1 MANDETTANN
11 YDKSF
16 FGHPGGLSTL
26 FFTELW
32 ERFSYY
38 GMRALLVLYMVAAVQ
53 DGGLGFTTPDATA
66 IYGLYTASVYFLPL
80 IGGWLAD
87 RFIGAKRATLIGG
100 IIIAA
105 GHFALAVP
113 TLSFFY
119 IGLVL
124 VAVGTGFLKSNISAM
139 VGDLYDEDDERR
151 DGGFTI
157 FYMGINLGAF
167 AAPLVCG
174 ALAAYNW
181 HYGFAAAG
189 VGMVAGLIQYILGK
203 RKLEGV
209 GEPPVKQ
216 EAEASS
222 LSTAYLIQLGAVV
235 VLSIVALIISY
246 YYFYP
251 LAVELANDPANQA
264 KRIADELPPLNPM
277 IEAIGNVLKIVLI
290 PVLVV
295 AGLIAVVLTGMQ
307 DKLSL
312 NDWKRLGIIIILF
325 LFAALFWA
333 GFEQAGSSFN
343 LFAENLTERTVGTFE
358 IPAAWFQSI
367 NAIMI
372 VILAPLFSIMWIKW
386 GKKQPNDIFKFA
398 LGLFFLA
405 LGFVVMAYA
414 SGLTGASKVS
424 PMWLVLVYFLHTV
437 GELFLSPVGLSS
449 MTKLAPG
456 KMVGL
461 MLGVWFLAASL
472 GSFAAGQ
479 IAGEFDPEKAEPV
492 SLILPSG
499 MLEPL
504 GISSAQ
510 PPLVGLFGNLAIVIF
525 IGTILAVI
533 LSFLVGGFLK
543 SRQPTA
549 EVPIEPA

>member
-1 MANDETTANN
+1 MATAETNSSK

-26 FFTELW
+26 FFTEMW

-38 GMRALLVLYMVAAVQ
+38 GMRALLVLYMVAAVA
-53 DGGLGFTTPDATA
+53 DGGLGFKTADATA

-100 IIIAA
+100 VIIAL

-113 TLSFFY
+113 TLTFFY
-119 IGLVL
+119 LGLVL
-124 VAVGTGFLKSNISAM
+124 VALGTGFLKSNISAM
-139 VGDLYDEDDERR
+139 VGDLYEENDDRR
-151 DGGFTI
+151 DGGFAI

-167 AAPLVCG
+167 AAPLITG

-181 HYGFAAAG
+181 HWGFAAAG
-189 VGMVAGLIQYILGK
+189 VGMVAGLIQYVIGSK
-203 RKLEGV
+203 KLEGV
-209 GEPPVKQ
+209 GEPPVKDDIN
-216 EAEASS
+216 ATSIT
-222 LSTAYLIQLGAVV
+222 TAYLIQVGAVV
-235 VLSIVALIISY
+235 AASIAVLMFCYSSYGFDFAIKKALIPI
-246 YYFYP
+246 
-251 LAVELANDPANQA
+251 
-264 KRIADELPPLNPM
+264 
-277 IEAIGNVLKIVLI
+277 
-290 PVLVV
+290 LVI
-295 AGLIAVVLTGMQ
+295 AGLIVVVFTGMQ
-307 DKLSL
+307 DKLSST
-312 NDWKRLGIIIILF
+312 DWKRLGIIIILF

-343 LFAENLTERTVGTFE
+343 LFAEQLTERTIGTFE
-358 IPAAWFQSI
+358 IPSAWFQSI

-372 VILAPLFSIMWIKW
+372 VIMAPLFSIMWVKW
-386 GKKQPNDIFKFA
+386 GKKQPNDVFKFA

-414 SGLTGASKVS
+414 SGLTGAGKVS
-424 PMWLVLVYFLHTV
+424 PMWLVLVYFLHTA

-461 MLGVWFLAASL
+461 MLGVWFLASSL

-479 IAGEFDPEKAEPV
+479 IAGEFEAKQETLV
-492 SLILPSG
+492 SL
-499 MLEPL
+499 
-504 GISSAQ
+504 
-510 PPLVGLFGNLAIVIF
+510 FWNLSIVIF
-525 IGTILAVI
+525 VGAAIAVV

-543 SRQPTA
+543 SRQQTQ

>member
-1 MANDETTANN
+1 MANSGTVSDK

-26 FFTELW
+26 FFTEMW

-38 GMRALLVLYMVAAVQ
+38 GMRALLVLYMVAGV
-53 DGGLGFTTPDATA
+53 DKGGLGFETPDATA

-80 IGGWLAD
+80 IGGWIAD

-100 IIIAA
+100 VIIAA
-105 GHFALAVP
+105 GHFTLAVP
-113 TLSFFY
+113 SITFFY
-119 IGLVL
+119 LGLVL
-124 VAVGTGFLKSNISAM
+124 VALGTGFLKSNISAM
-139 VGDLYDEDDERR
+139 VGDLYDADDERR
-151 DGGFTI
+151 DGGFAI
-157 FYMGINLGAF
+157 FYMGINIGAF
-167 AAPLVCG
+167 AAPLITG

-189 VGMVAGLIQYILGK
+189 VGMVAGLIQYVLGK
-203 RKLEGV
+203 KKLEGV
-209 GEPPVKQ
+209 GEPPVKS
-216 EAEASS
+216 ATDASAV
-222 LSTAYLIQLGAVV
+222 TPVYLVQVGVV
-235 VLSIVALIISY
+235 VAVSIAALLFCYSSYGFDFAIKKALIPI
-246 YYFYP
+246 
-251 LAVELANDPANQA
+251 
-264 KRIADELPPLNPM
+264 
-277 IEAIGNVLKIVLI
+277 
-290 PVLVV
+290 LVV
-295 AGLIAVVLTGMQ
+295 AGLIVVIFTGMQ
-307 DKLSL
+307 DKLSAT
-312 NDWKRLGIIIILF
+312 DWKRLGIIVILF

-343 LFAENLTERTVGTFE
+343 LFAEQLTERTVGNFE
-358 IPAAWFQSI
+358 IPSAWFQSI

-372 VILAPLFSIMWIKW
+372 VVMAPLFSIMWVKW
-386 GKKQPNDIFKFA
+386 GKKQPNDVFKFA

-424 PMWLVLVYFLHTV
+424 PMWLVVVYFLHTA

-461 MLGVWFLAASL
+461 MLGVWFLASSL

-479 IAGEFDPEKAEPV
+479 IAGEFEPEQAK
-492 SLILPSG
+492 
-499 MLEPL
+499 
-504 GISSAQ
+504 
-510 PPLVGLFGNLAIVIF
+510 LVGLFWNLAIVIF
-525 IGTILAVI
+525 IGAAVAVV
-533 LSFLVGGFLK
+533 LSFLVGEFLK
-543 SRQPTA
+543 SRQATE

>member
-1 MANDETTANN
+1 MATAENASSK

-26 FFTELW
+26 FFTEMW

-38 GMRALLVLYMVAAVQ
+38 GMRALLVLYMVAAVSE
-53 DGGLGFTTPDATA
+53 GGLGFETADATA

-87 RFIGAKRATLIGG
+87 RYMGAKRATLIGG

-105 GHFALAVP
+105 GHFSLAIASM
-113 TLSFFY
+113 TFFY
-119 IGLVL
+119 MGLVL

-139 VGDLYDEDDERR
+139 VGDLYEEDDDRR
-151 DGGFTI
+151 DGGFSI

-174 ALAAYNW
+174 FLAQSETFRNFIAGMGMDPNSSW
-181 HYGFAAAG
+181 HFGFAVAG
-189 VGMVAGLIQYILGK
+189 IGMVLGLIQYVVGGK
-203 RKLEGV
+203 KLDGV
-209 GEPPVKQ
+209 GEAPVKS
-216 EAEASS
+216 EIASENTQ
-222 LSTAYLIQLGAVV
+222 LTPAYLVQVGVVIAAGLGI
-235 VLSIVALIISY
+235 LLYSY
-246 YYFYP
+246 SAYGIDYT
-251 LAVELANDPANQA
+251 
-264 KRIADELPPLNPM
+264 
-277 IEAIGNVLKIVLI
+277 LKIVLI
-290 PVLVV
+290 PLLVIG
-295 AGLIAVVLTGMQ
+295 GLIVVIFTGML
-307 DKLSL
+307 DKLTTD
-312 NDWKRLGIIIILF
+312 DWKRLGIIIILF

-343 LFAENLTERTVGTFE
+343 LFADQLTDRNIGSFE
-358 IPAAWFQSI
+358 MPASWFQSI

-372 VILAPLFSIMWIKW
+372 VVMAPIFGVMWVKW
-386 GKKQPNDIFKFA
+386 GKNQPNDVFKFA

-414 SGLTGASKVS
+414 AGLTGAGKVS
-424 PMWLVLVYFLHTV
+424 PMWLVVVYFLHTC

-461 MLGVWFLAASL
+461 MLGVWFLASSL

-479 IAGEFDPEKAEPV
+479 IAGEFKAEQ
-492 SLILPSG
+492 
-499 MLEPL
+499 
-504 GISSAQ
+504 AA
-510 PPLVGLFGNLAIVIF
+510 LVGLFWNVAIVVF
-525 IGTILAVI
+525 VGAALALI
-533 LSFLVGGFLK
+533 LSFVVGGFLK
-543 SRQPTA
+543 SKQHTS
-549 EVPIEPA
+549 EIPIEPA

>member
-1 MANDETTANN
+1 MATAENASSE

-26 FFTELW
+26 FFTEMW

-38 GMRALLVLYMVAAVQ
+38 GMRALLVLYMVAAV
-53 DGGLGFTTPDATA
+53 DKGGLGFETAEATA
-66 IYGLYTASVYFLPL
+66 IYGLYTGSVYFLPL
-80 IGGWLAD
+80 IGGWIAD

-100 IIIAA
+100 VIIAL

-113 TLSFFY
+113 SMTFFY
-119 IGLVL
+119 LGLVL

-139 VGDLYDEDDERR
+139 VGDLYRADDARR
-151 DGGFTI
+151 DGGFAI

-167 AAPLVCG
+167 AAPLITG

-181 HYGFAAAG
+181 HWGFAAAG
-189 VGMVAGLIQYILGK
+189 VGMVAGLIQYVIGR

-209 GEPPVKQ
+209 GEAPVKT
-216 EAEASS
+216 ESSASAV
-222 LSTAYLIQLGAVV
+222 TPIYLIQVGAVV
-235 VLSIVALIISY
+235 AVAVAVLLYCYSAYGFSFALKTA
-246 YYFYP
+246 
-251 LAVELANDPANQA
+251 LL
-264 KRIADELPPLNPM
+264 
-277 IEAIGNVLKIVLI
+277 

-295 AGLIAVVLTGMQ
+295 AGLIVVIFTGMQ
-307 DKLSL
+307 DKLST
-312 NDWKRLGIIIILF
+312 DEWKRIGIIIILF

-343 LFAENLTERTVGTFE
+343 LFADQLTERTIGTFE
-358 IPAAWFQSI
+358 VPAAWFQSV

-372 VILAPLFSIMWIKW
+372 VIMAPLFSIMWVRL
-386 GKKQPNDIFKFA
+386 GKKQPNDVFKFA

-405 LGFVVMAYA
+405 LGFIVMAYA
-414 SGLTGASKVS
+414 SGLTGAGKVS
-424 PMWLVLVYFLHTV
+424 PMWLVLVFFLHTA
-437 GELFLSPVGLSS
+437 GELFLSPVGLSA

-461 MLGVWFLAASL
+461 MLGVWFLASSL

-479 IAGEFDPEKAEPV
+479 IAGEFEPEQAK
-492 SLILPSG
+492 
-499 MLEPL
+499 
-504 GISSAQ
+504 
-510 PPLVGLFGNLAIVIF
+510 LVGLFWNLAIVIF
-525 IGTILAVI
+525 VGAALAAI
-533 LSFLVGGFLK
+533 LSFIVGGFLK
-543 SRQPTA
+543 SRQQTE